1 MIFSKSSHIFE
12 MTEYSLLNYFQSY
25 LFTKKTNKS
34 KMKYDINEIMKIR
47 DFSTTNFKKLFN
59 N

>member
-12 MTEYSLLNYFQSY
+12 MTEYNLLNYFQSY
-25 LFTKKTNKS
+25 LFMKKINKS
-34 KMKYDINEIMKIR
+34 KMKHDINEIMKIR

>member
-12 MTEYSLLNYFQSY
+12 MTGYNLLNYFQSY
-25 LFTKKTNKS
+25 LFMKKINKS

>member
-12 MTEYSLLNYFQSY
+12 MTECNLLNYFQSY
-25 LFTKKTNKS
+25 LFMKKINKS

>member
-12 MTEYSLLNYFQSY
+12 MTEYNLLNYFQSY
-25 LFTKKTNKS
+25 LFMKKINRS
-34 KMKYDINEIMKIR
+34 KMKYDVNEIMKIR
-47 DFSTTNFKKLFN
+47 GFSTTNFKKLFN

>member
-12 MTEYSLLNYFQSY
+12 MTEYNLLNYFQSY
-25 LFTKKTNKS
+25 LFMKKINKS
-34 KMKYDINEIMKIR
+34 KMKCDINEIMKIR

>member
-12 MTEYSLLNYFQSY
+12 MTEYNLLNYFQSY
-25 LFTKKTNKS
+25 LFMKKINKS

>member
-12 MTEYSLLNYFQSY
+12 MTEYNLLNFFQYY
-25 LFTKKTNKS
+25 LFMKKINKS
-34 KMKYDINEIMKIR
+34 KMKYDINKIMKVR
-47 DFSTTNFKKLFN
+47 DFSTINFKKLFN

>member
-12 MTEYSLLNYFQSY
+12 MTEYNLLNYFQSY
-25 LFTKKTNKS
+25 LFMKKINRS
-34 KMKYDINEIMKIR
+34 KMKYDVNEIMKIR
-47 DFSTTNFKKLFN
+47 GFSTSNFKKLFN